1 MTFPT
6 AASYRVKGALSTPA
20 RGPGA
25 SFKLGRKKQNTGIC
39 VDITRRFCYAIGM
52 TREPRILIVDDN
64 PANVEL
70 LKSQLKPYP
79 YLLDTAFD
87 GEEAL
92 EKIAVNLPDLILLD
106 IMMPRISGFEI
117 CRRMKSDKRTQFIP
131 IIVITALQEQSDK
144 IKAIEL
150 GADDF
155 LVKPINRLELTTR
168 IKSLLRMKLLH
179 DDLDTSENILFSLA
193 EALEA
198 KDFYT
203 RGHSDRVSSLAVEIG
218 RRLGASESDIEA
230 MRRGGLL
237 HDIGKIAV
245 KESILLKPGKLT
257 DEEMAHIRMHPARG
271 YDICAPLKSLE
282 PCLPIIRSHHERQD
296 GQGYPDGLKG
306 EEIPMVARIT
316 AVADAFDAMTTD
328 RPYRKGMNE
337 ETALA
342 IFKNELGSGQWDPD
356 CAKVL
361 LDIRGKG

>member
-1 MTFPT
+1 M
-6 AASYRVKGALSTPA
+6 A
-20 RGPGA
+20 
-25 SFKLGRKKQNTGIC
+25 
-39 VDITRRFCYAIGM
+39 
-52 TREPRILIVDDN
+52 REPRILIVDDN

-79 YLLDTAFD
+79 YQLEAAYD

-92 EKIAVNLPDLILLD
+92 EKVGKRLPDLILLD

-117 CRRMKSDKRTQFIP
+117 CRRIKSDKRTQFIP
-131 IIVITALQEQSDK
+131 IIVITALQEPSDK

-179 DDLDTSENILFSLA
+179 DDLDTSESILFSLA
-193 EALEA
+193 GALEA

-203 RGHSDRVSSLAVEIG
+203 RGHSDRVSAIAVEIG
-218 RRLGASESDIEA
+218 RRMGASEPDVEA

-271 YDICAPLKSLE
+271 YDICSPLKSLE

-306 EEIPMVARIT
+306 DAIPMVARIT

-328 RPYRKGMNE
+328 RPYRKGMTE

-342 IFKNELGSGQWDPD
+342 IFENELGSGQWDPD
-356 CAKVL
+356 CARML
-361 LDIRGKG
+361 LEIKRKK

>member
-1 MTFPT
+1 M
-6 AASYRVKGALSTPA
+6 A
-20 RGPGA
+20 
-25 SFKLGRKKQNTGIC
+25 
-39 VDITRRFCYAIGM
+39 
-52 TREPRILIVDDN
+52 REPRILIVDDN
-64 PANVEL
+64 PTNVEL

-79 YLLDTAFD
+79 YILETAYD

-92 EKIAVNLPDLILLD
+92 ERIGKRQPDLVLLD

-117 CRRMKSDKRTQFIP
+117 CKRLKSDKRTHFIP
-131 IIVITALQEQSDK
+131 IIVITALQEPSDK
-144 IKAIEL
+144 IRAIEL

-179 DDLDTSENILFSLA
+179 DDLDTSESILFSLA

-203 RGHSDRVSSLAVEIG
+203 RGHSERVSHLAVEIG
-218 RRLGASESDIEA
+218 RRMGVADQDIEA

-245 KESILLKPGKLT
+245 KESVLLKPGKLT
-257 DEEMAHIRMHPARG
+257 DEEMAHIKTHPSRG
-271 YDICAPLKSLE
+271 FDICSPLKSLE
-282 PCLPIIRSHHERQD
+282 PCLPIIRSHHERGD

-306 EEIPMVARIT
+306 EEIPLVARIT

-328 RPYRKGMNE
+328 RPYRKGMTE

-342 IFKNELGSGQWDPD
+342 IFENEMESGQWDPG

-361 LDIRGKG
+361 LEIKRKA

>member
-1 MTFPT
+1 MP
-6 AASYRVKGALSTPA
+6 
-20 RGPGA
+20 
-25 SFKLGRKKQNTGIC
+25 
-39 VDITRRFCYAIGM
+39 
-52 TREPRILIVDDN
+52 REPRILIVDDN

-79 YLLDTAFD
+79 YKLECAFD

-92 EKIAVNLPDLILLD
+92 EKVRKSPPDLLLLD

-117 CRRMKSDKRTQFIP
+117 CRRLKNDKATQFIP

-144 IKAIEL
+144 LKAIEL

-179 DDLDTSENILFSLA
+179 DDLDTSESILFSLA

-203 RGHSDRVSSLAVEIG
+203 RGHSDRVAQLTVEMGRKLGIG
-218 RRLGASESDIEA
+218 ETELEA

-257 DEEMAHIRMHPARG
+257 DEEMAHIRMHPSRG
-271 YDICAPLKSLE
+271 FDICAPLKSLE
-282 PCLPIIRSHHERQD
+282 PCLPIIRSHHERMD
-296 GQGYPDGLKG
+296 GKGYPDGLKG
-306 EEIPMVARIT
+306 EEIPMVARVA

-328 RPYRKGMNE
+328 RPYRKGMSD

-342 IFKNELGSGQWDPD
+342 IFRNEMENGQWDPA
-356 CAKVL
+356 CARVL
-361 LDIRGKG
+361 LEI